1 MADPLAFLVGPTGT
15 GKTALALEIAER
27 ARAAVVSM
35 DSMQVYRGMDIGTA
49 KPSREEQQRVPHFLL
64 DRAEPSE
71 RYDVQR
77 YLVDVEAALREI
89 RAQGLRALVVGG
101 TGFYLKALVYGL
113 VEGPTSD
120 ESLREEL
127 RARVEAEGPSALH
140 SELRAVDPLAAARI
154 HPHDEKRVIRAL
166 EVYHGTGRAL
176 SEWQDDWGWDGRT
189 PVGRPRTI
197 LGLSLELS
205 ELDHRIRE
213 RTKRMLDA
221 GWVEEAVRIRD
232 GVGFGPTSSQAL
244 GYREVLDLALGKLS
258 REDAERAIALRTR
271 QFARKQRTWLR
282 QFPELRWIEGSGEE
296 AVREALEAFGWA

>member
-1 MADPLAFLVGPTGT
+1 MAEPLAFLVGPTGS

-27 ARAAVVSM
+27 ARAAILSM

-77 YLVDVEAALREI
+77 YLADAETALSELRAREM
-89 RAQGLRALVVGG
+89 RALVVGG

-113 VEGPTSD
+113 LEGPTSD
-120 ESLREEL
+120 ESLRGEL

-140 SELRAVDPLAAARI
+140 SELCAVDPLAAARI
-154 HPHDEKRVIRAL
+154 HPHDKKRVIRAL

-189 PVGRPRTI
+189 PAGRPRTI
-197 LGLSLELS
+197 IGLSRDPSDLDRRIAKRTSGMLE
-205 ELDHRIRE
+205 
-213 RTKRMLDA
+213 A
-221 GWVEEAVRIRD
+221 GWVDEAVRIRD
-232 GVGFGPTSSQAL
+232 GAGFGPTSSQAL

-258 REDAERAIALRTR
+258 REEAEQAIVLRTR
-271 QFARKQRTWLR
+271 QFARKQRTWFR
-282 QFPELRWIEGSGEE
+282 QFPEIRWVRESGEE
-296 AVREALEAFGWA
+296 AVRAGLEAFGWA